1 MTLMEKY
8 EDQYEGSCFLQLRER
23 AAYRHEVRPVRQSNP
38 FKPIQWQW
46 PRTLDKEKTKRRCWS
61 IVQSKPLKPFQ
72 TIQFFEMNKT
82 SVKLKLV
89 NCELLEG
96 NRSNHSGLYV
106 RTVHSQIRSTLKT
119 VQRRGQPHF
128 PLFHWF
134 KMLRKMGGNSSL
146 KNEISSVFYPFFL
159 IIIPQIFWVH
169 FNILSAIMLWVTCW
183 AAF

>member
-8 EDQYEGSCFLQLRER
+8 EDQYEGSRFLQLRER

-61 IVQSKPLKPFQ
+61 IVQSKPFQ
-72 TIQFFEMNKT
+72 MIKFFEMNKT
-82 SVKLKLV
+82 SVKLNLV

-96 NRSNHSGLYV
+96 NPCGHSQNRSNPSGLYV
-106 RTVHSQIRSTLKT
+106 RTVHSQNRSTLKT
-119 VQRRGQPHF
+119 VQWRSQPHF
-128 PLFHWF
+128 LCPLFHWF

-146 KNEISSVFYPFFL
+146 KNEISSVF
-159 IIIPQIFWVH
+159 
-169 FNILSAIMLWVTCW
+169 
-183 AAF
+183 